1 MNIKDKGQ
9 IFTPSYIVNH
19 LLDLSGYKVGKKI
32 LRKHIIDN
40 SCGNGAILSEVV
52 DRYCQSYMFWNEN
65 VLNLKDELEQY
76 IHGIDIDDNL
86 VNDCISTLNNICSN
100 YGVFDIQ
107 WDIKQGNALTETRF
121 NKRMDFVIGNPPY
134 VRTHNL
140 NQSYDMVKNF
150 MFTQDGASDL
160 YLTFFELGINMLN
173 KTGRLCYITPSSWT
187 TSKTGK
193 IMRTYFKNNK
203 LIKRIVDM
211 ESHEIFDNV
220 SVYTMITLL
229 DKSHND
235 NTFSY
240 YRYNE
245 EDKTIYRSCTLNIND
260 IEVNDNF
267 YFADNIKLLQNVN
280 NVNIDKKIIVKN
292 GVATLLDKVFIKD
305 DFPFL
310 TYTRRILKASTGEWK
325 RCFFP
330 YDDFGNPLPPSDIKE
345 YKNIMVYLEEY
356 KEELLKRKCD
366 NNIVDWFYYG
376 RSQGLKDIFRERIAI
391 NNLIKDV
398 DTIKINHIPEGCVV
412 YSGLYIY
419 SDTFNVNEIED
430 LLKTN
435 DFVEYVKSLKKYKNG
450 GYYTFNSKD
459 LENYLNYKINYVENK
474 SC

>member
-245 EDKTIYRSCTLNIND
+245 EDKTIYNIRS
-260 IEVNDNF
+260 
-267 YFADNIKLLQNVN
+267 
-280 NVNIDKKIIVKN
+280 
-292 GVATLLDKVFIKD
+292 KD
-305 DFPFL
+305 D
-310 TYTRRILKASTGEWK
+310 IVM
-325 RCFFP
+325 
-330 YDDFGNPLPPSDIKE
+330 KE
-345 YKNIMVYLEEY
+345 
-356 KEELLKRKCD
+356 
-366 NNIVDWFYYG
+366 
-376 RSQGLKDIFRERIAI
+376 
-391 NNLIKDV
+391 
-398 DTIKINHIPEGCVV
+398 KI
-412 YSGLYIY
+412 
-419 SDTFNVNEIED
+419 
-430 LLKTN
+430 
-435 DFVEYVKSLKKYKNG
+435 
-450 GYYTFNSKD
+450 
-459 LENYLNYKINYVENK
+459 
-474 SC
+474 

>member
-40 SCGNGAILSEVV
+40 SCGNGAILQEVV
-52 DRYCQSYMFWNEN
+52 ERYCQSYVNWNETN
-65 VLNLKDELEQY
+65 LNLKDELELY
-76 IHGIDIDDNL
+76 IHGIDIDETL
-86 VNDCISTLNNICSN
+86 VNECITTLNTICSRYN
-100 YGVFDIQ
+100 IFDVQ
-107 WDIKQGNALTETRF
+107 WDIKQGNTLIEDRF
-121 NKRMDFVIGNPPY
+121 DKRMDFVIGNPPY

-173 KTGRLCYITPSSWT
+173 KTGRLCYITPSYWT

-193 IMRTYFKNNK
+193 IMRTYFKDNK
-203 LIKRIVDM
+203 LIKSIVDM
-211 ESHEIFDNV
+211 ESHEVFDNV

-229 DKSHND
+229 DKSHD
-235 NTFSY
+235 SDVFSY
-240 YRYNE
+240 YKFNE
-245 EDKTIYRSCTLNIND
+245 EYKSIYKNNFFNINN
-260 IEVNDNF
+260 IEVDGNF
-267 YFADNIKLLQNVN
+267 YFTDKVNFIKNIHDTNTEKH
-280 NVNIDKKIIVKN
+280 IFVKN
-292 GVATLLDKVFIKD
+292 GIATLLDKVFIKD
-305 DFPFL
+305 DFPFSN
-310 TYTRRILKASTGEWK
+310 YTKHILKASTGVWYK
-325 RCFFP
+325 CFFP
-330 YDDFGNPLPPSDIKE
+330 YDDFGNPLPSSDIK
-345 YKNIMVYLEEY
+345 KHPHIMSYLEEF
-356 KEELLKRKCD
+356 KEDLLNRKCD

-376 RSQGLKDIFRERIAI
+376 RSQGLKDTHRKRIAI
-391 NNLIKDV
+391 NTIIKDI
-398 DTIKINHIPEGCVV
+398 DTIKINDIPEGCVI

-419 SDTFNVNEIED
+419 SDTIDISKIES

>member
-52 DRYCQSYMFWNEN
+52 DRYCQSYMLWNEN
-65 VLNLKDELEQY
+65 ILNLKDELEQY

-86 VNDCISTLNNICSN
+86 VNDCISTLNNICSK
-100 YGVFDIQ
+100 YCVFDIQ
-107 WDIKQGNALTETRF
+107 WDIKQGNSLTETRF
-121 NKRMDFVIGNPPY
+121 DKRMDFVIGNPPY

-140 NQSYDMVKNF
+140 NQSYDIVKNF
-150 MFTQDGASDL
+150 TFTQDGASDL

-211 ESHEIFDNV
+211 ESYEIFDNV

-245 EDKTIYRSCTLNIND
+245 EDKTIYRSCILNIND

-280 NVNIDKKIIVKN
+280 DVNIDKKIIVKN
-292 GVATLLDKVFIKD
+292 GIATLLDKVFIKD
-305 DFPFL
+305 DFPFSN
-310 TYTRRILKASTGEWK
+310 YTKNILKASTGVWYK
-325 RCFFP
+325 CFFP

-356 KEELLKRKCD
+356 KEELLNRKCD

-376 RSQGLKDIFRERIAI
+376 RSQGLKDTFRERIAI

-398 DTIKINHIPEGCVV
+398 ATIKINHIPEGCVV